1 MNSGITNVPV
11 GQGVGLAQALNR
23 DNNNFDLFRLFAALA
38 VIYGH
43 SFALTPSPGFDD
55 VLFRLSGQNT
65 AAMAVK
71 FFFFLSGLLVTDSI
85 LIRKSLVQFF
95 VARFFRIWPGLA
107 FVVLVSIFIIGAL
120 ATKLDLASYFSDPK
134 TYLYFKHQILM
145 QTWGTQSLGYY
156 DLPGVFTENAY
167 KNTVNASLWS
177 LFPEVFAYLTLAA
190 VFGVGLLEKRLAT
203 LLILLILVDAV
214 APSRIIF
221 TSLPM
226 GNEDFSYLPF
236 CFAAGAFFAIHKYS
250 IVIDARLPVGFALL
264 FVLFQFNPN
273 ALYFF
278 FLFAFTLALYLG
290 TRRWIIERLRLP
302 FDALYG
308 VFLWGFPIQQM
319 LASYLPNVTGIT
331 HCLIA
336 MTLAGLAGILSWKL
350 VEKPSISMGKKVARS
365 ISYSQSRPA

>member
-1 MNSGITNVPV
+1 MNSGITGVPFGRGESLTQV
-11 GQGVGLAQALNR
+11 MNR
-23 DNNNFDLFRLFAALA
+23 DNNNLDLFRLIAALA

-43 SFALTPSPGFDD
+43 SFALAPSPGFDD

-71 FFFFLSGLLVTDSI
+71 FFFFLSGLLVTDS
-85 LIRKSLVQFF
+85 LLTRKSLLQFF
-95 VARFFRIWPGLA
+95 VARFFRIWPGLT
-107 FVVLVSIFIIGAL
+107 FVVLVSIFIIGPL

-145 QTWGTQSLGYY
+145 QTWGTQSLGYF

-167 KNTVNASLWS
+167 KNTVNASQWS

-190 VFGVGLLEKRLAT
+190 VFSVGLLEKRLGT
-203 LLILLILVDAV
+203 LLILFILVDAV

-236 CFAAGAFFAIHKYS
+236 CFAAGAFFAIHKES
-250 IVIDARLPVGFALL
+250 IVIDARLPIGFALL
-264 FVLFQFNPN
+264 FVLFQFTPN
-273 ALYFF
+273 ARYFF
-278 FLFAFTLALYLG
+278 FLLMFTLALYLG

-302 FDALYG
+302 FDVSYG
-308 VFLWGFPIQQM
+308 TFLWGFPIQQM
-319 LASYLPNVTGIT
+319 LATYLPNMTGIA
-331 HCLIA
+331 HCLVA
-336 MTLAGLAGILSWKL
+336 MTLAGLAGVASWKL
-350 VEKPSISMGKKVARS
+350 VEQRSIYMGKQVAKALSRF
-365 ISYSQSRPA
+365 QSLPT